1 VLSRFLY
8 GPDGRIR
15 VGRLLPLLG
24 VTIAMAIFGTVTLMA
39 TPALA
44 NHGAFRAFWVI
55 FAVLL
60 LKLPLICL
68 LWWFIA
74 RNREWP
80 TKRPRWSQRE
90 TAEILARLDE
100 EATRALAR
108 EDAPARLAHLS
119 REAWHMADQLNG
131 DRKVDALTVALR
143 IDELAGQVREHR
155 AQG

>member
-1 VLSRFLY
+1 LARFLY

-15 VGRLLPLLG
+15 LSRLLPLLG
-24 VTIAMAIFGTVTLMA
+24 VTIAMAIFGTVTLVA

-44 NHGAFRAFWVI
+44 HHGTLRMIWVL
-55 FAVLL
+55 FGVFL

-80 TKRPRWSQRE
+80 TKRPRWSDRE
-90 TAEILARLDE
+90 MSEILARLDE

-119 REAWHMADQLNG
+119 REAWNMADQLNG

-143 IDELAGQVREHR
+143 IDELAGEVREHR